1 MVASVVR
8 KSTALKAV
16 SSVLVSGLALCLG
29 TPAAQAEGSRSLYPA
44 TATGNRAN
52 IEWRAQTVQYANF
65 VTRRTLLRV
74 YANAG
79 EVILTGSSAVG
90 VNQGD
95 ILIFNP
101 NQVAPDPTQ
110 GPNFD
115 PPVNPPIGQEV
126 LPGTPDFSCN
136 AQRTALG
143 NAALGQITTR
153 AQELAGPDTI
163 PAGGVPGGY
172 APCSYVAPTTGIYT
186 IVITGPSGLNS
197 TGDTAPTGSI
207 AAVQTDAAQDST
219 VAAWDV
225 TVRATAAS
233 TVDITGRLFG
243 YYLALFTGANGR
255 QVNSTVFALTS
266 DGYLYQTGLNGI
278 DPNGF
283 VIYGNNSGFTVNQG
297 GELVALERDVVA
309 TTDQLTDRPGEIN
322 FRPPAF
328 PIFFSPPD
336 PTVIA
341 TLRIPLTATA
351 PTIVPNS
358 LAFTGT
364 AGTNNSFFNTG
375 GTFTYQANLE
385 HSLQLVISRDG
396 VNFDPTNPQNRVLR
410 GRRAAGA
417 ATVTWDGLDNSG
429 TPFPV
434 GTNYQVRLVLRT
446 GEYHFPL
453 LDVENAPNGTPL
465 LRLLNPP
472 GGVCPPFTAPCTSA
486 FYDDRG
492 YLLPSGTLV
501 GPGVNQPLT
510 PNPPTPPNSD
520 PVLGFNTGVSPN
532 ARTFTTFG
540 NTKALDLWT
549 FYPSVP
555 EVIPLNIISSDTV
568 DLSLR
573 KTVDTPAATLGQ
585 NVTFTITLANAG
597 PATATGVQVTER
609 LPSGLTF
616 VSATPSQGTYDNT
629 TGIWAVGSVPANGTA
644 TLQLTATLNTT
655 DPVTNTVQV
664 TGADQVDRDS
674 TPNNNETNEDDQSS
688 ASLGLPNLRL
698 VKRITAVT
706 RNAQTQT
713 FSSFVDDPTDTNDNA
728 AGWSQL
734 SPVGVL
740 SVSPSEPLRSGNEVE
755 YTVYFLSDGGKPAID
770 VNLCDPIPLLTQLV
784 GGSSRV
790 QVSASAEPVPGGS
803 VFSPLAP
810 LPDGNSCP
818 DQNNPNGAVIFD
830 LGTVSNTP
838 TNNVGFVRFR
848 VRIN

>member
-8 KSTALKAV
+8 KSTAFSPV
-16 SSVLVSGLALCLG
+16 SGLLVSGLALCLG
-29 TPAAQAEGSRSLYPA
+29 TSTAQAEGSRNLYPV

-52 IEWRAQTVQYANF
+52 IEWRAPTVQYANF

-95 ILIFNP
+95 ILIYNP
-101 NQVAPDPTQ
+101 GLVQPDPSL

-115 PPVNPPIGQEV
+115 NVTPAIGQEP
-126 LPGTPDFSCN
+126 LPAVASFSCN
-136 AQRTALG
+136 DQRTTLG

-153 AQELAGPDTI
+153 AQELAGPDTL

-186 IVITGPSGLNS
+186 VVITGPSGLNS
-197 TGDTAPTGSI
+197 IGDTAPSGDIGT
-207 AAVQTDAAQDST
+207 VQTAATQDST

-225 TVRATAAS
+225 TVRTTAVS
-233 TVDITGRLFG
+233 TTDLTGRLFS

-255 QVNSTVFALTS
+255 FVNSNVFALTS

-283 VIYGNNSGFTVNQG
+283 VIYGNNSGFIVNQN
-297 GELVALERDVVA
+297 GERVALERDIVT
-309 TTDQLTDRPGEIN
+309 TTDQLLDRPAEVD

-328 PIFFSPPD
+328 PIFLSPPD
-336 PTVIA
+336 PTVVA
-341 TLRIPLTATA
+341 ALRIPSVAVA
-351 PTIVPNS
+351 PTIAPNS

-364 AGTNNSFFNTG
+364 AGANNSFFNTG
-375 GTFTYQANLE
+375 GTFTYQGNLD
-385 HSLQLVISRDG
+385 HSFQLVISRDG
-396 VNFDPTNPQNRVLR
+396 VNFDPTSPQNRVLR
-410 GRRAAGA
+410 GRRPAGPA
-417 ATVTWDGLDNSG
+417 SVAWDGLDNSG

-472 GGVCPPFTAPCTSA
+472 AGVCPPFVAACTSA

-492 YLLPSGTLV
+492 YILPQSGTLV
-501 GPGVNQPLT
+501 GPGVNQPLAANA
-510 PNPPTPPNSD
+510 PNPPSSD
-520 PVLGFNTGVSPN
+520 PVLGFNTALSPN
-532 ARTFTTFG
+532 ARTFAAFG

-549 FYPSVP
+549 YYPSAP
-555 EVIPLNIISSDTV
+555 EQIPLNIISSDTV

-585 NVTFTITLANAG
+585 NVTFTLTLSNAG

-609 LPSGLTF
+609 LPAGLTF

-629 TGIWAVGSVPANGTA
+629 TGIWAVGSVPVNGTA
-644 TLQLTATLNTT
+644 TLQLTARLDTT
-655 DPVTNTVQV
+655 DPITNTAQV

-674 TPNNNETNEDDQSS
+674 TPNNNEVNEDDQSS
-688 ASLGLPNLRL
+688 ASLGLPNLRI

-706 RNAQTQT
+706 RNEQTQT
-713 FSSFVDDPTDTNDNA
+713 FSSFVDDPTDPNDNA

-734 SPVGVL
+734 SPVGIL
-740 SVSPSEPLRSGNEVE
+740 NVSPSEPLRSGNEVE

-770 VNLCDPIPLLTQLV
+770 VNICDPIPLLTQLI
-784 GGSSRV
+784 GGSPRIQAGS
-790 QVSASAEPVPGGS
+790 SAELVPGGT

-830 LGTVSNTP
+830 LGNVPNIP

-848 VRIN
+848 VKIN

>member
-1 MVASVVR
+1 MASVVR
-8 KSTALKAV
+8 KSTAFKTV
-16 SSVLVSGLALCLG
+16 SSLVISGLALWWG
-29 TPAAQAEGSRSLYPA
+29 TPAAQAEGSRNLYPA

-52 IEWRAQTVQYANF
+52 IEWRAPTVQYANF

-90 VNQGD
+90 VNLGD
-95 ILIFNP
+95 ILIYDP
-101 NQVAPDPTQ
+101 GLVTPDPTA

-115 PPVNPPIGQEV
+115 LLTPAIGQEV
-126 LPGTPDFSCN
+126 IPPVASFSCN
-136 AQRTALG
+136 DQRTALG

-163 PAGGVPGGY
+163 PGGNVPGGY

-186 IVITGPSGLNS
+186 VVITGPSGLNS
-197 TGDTAPTGSI
+197 TGDTAPSGSI
-207 AAVQTDAAQDST
+207 PIVQTGAGQDST

-225 TVRATAAS
+225 TVRADATS
-233 TVDITGRLFG
+233 TLDINGRLFS

-255 QVNSTVFALTS
+255 LVNSTVFAMTS
-266 DGYLYQTGLNGI
+266 DGYLYETGLNGI

-283 VIYGNNSGFTVNQG
+283 VIYGNNSGFTVNDN
-297 GELVALERDVVA
+297 GEPVALERDVVT
-309 TTDQLTDRPGEIN
+309 TTDQLLDRPGEIN

-328 PIFFSPPD
+328 PIFFSQPD

-341 TLRIPLTATA
+341 ALRIPPIAVA
-351 PTIVPNS
+351 PAIAPNS
-358 LAFTGT
+358 LTFTGT
-364 AGTNNSFFNTG
+364 AGANNSFFNTG

-385 HSLQLVISRDG
+385 HSFQLVISRDG
-396 VNFDPTNPQNRVLR
+396 VDFDPTNPQNRVLR
-410 GRRAAGA
+410 GRRNAGT
-417 ATVTWDGLDNSG
+417 ATVNWDGLDNSG

-434 GTNYQVRLVLRT
+434 GTDYQVRLVLRT

-453 LDVENAPNGTPL
+453 LDVENAPNGSPI
-465 LRLLNPP
+465 LRLLNAP
-472 GGVCPPFTAPCTSA
+472 GNVCPPFAAPCTSA

-492 YLLPSGTLV
+492 YILPESGTLV
-501 GPGVNQPLT
+501 GPGVNQPLAANA
-510 PNPPTPPNSD
+510 PNPPNSSLE
-520 PVLGFNTGVSPN
+520 LGFNTAASPN
-532 ARTFTTFG
+532 DRVFAAFG

-549 FYPSVP
+549 YYPSAP
-555 EVIPLNIISSDTV
+555 EQILLNIISSDTI

-573 KTVDTPAATLGQ
+573 KTVDTPAASLGQ
-585 NVTFTITLANAG
+585 NVTFTVTLANAG
-597 PATATGVQVTER
+597 PATATGVQVTDR
-609 LPSGLTF
+609 LPTGLTF

-629 TGIWAVGSVPANGTA
+629 TGLWDVGSVPANGTA
-644 TLQLTATLNTT
+644 TLQITARLDTT
-655 DPVTNTVQV
+655 APVTNTAQV

-674 TPNNNETNEDDQSS
+674 TPGNDDPNEDDQAS
-688 ASLGLPNLRL
+688 AAIGLPNFRI

-706 RNAQTQT
+706 REGQTQT

-734 SPVGVL
+734 SPVGLL
-740 SVSPSEPLRSGNEVE
+740 SVSPAEPLRSGNEVE

-770 VNLCDPIPLLTQLV
+770 VNICDPIPVLTQLV
-784 GGSSRV
+784 GGSPRV
-790 QVSASAEPVPGGS
+790 QLGSSGELVPGGT

-810 LPDGNSCP
+810 LPSGNSCP

-830 LGTVSNTP
+830 LGTVTNTP
-838 TNNVGFVRFR
+838 TTNVGFVRFR

>member
-8 KSTALKAV
+8 KSTALKTA
-16 SSVLVSGLALCLG
+16 SSLLVSGLALCLG
-29 TPAAQAEGSRSLYPA
+29 TPAALAEGSRSLYPA

-52 IEWRAQTVQYANF
+52 IEWRDTTVQYANF

-90 VNQGD
+90 VNLGD
-95 ILIFNP
+95 ILIYNP
-101 NQVAPDPTQ
+101 GLVQPDPTL

-115 PPVNPPIGQEV
+115 TVTPAIGQEP
-126 LPGTPDFSCN
+126 LPAVSSFSCN

-163 PAGGVPGGY
+163 PAGGVAGGY

-186 IVITGPSGLNS
+186 VVITGPSGFNS

-225 TVRATAAS
+225 TVRATPVS
-233 TVDITGRLFG
+233 TLDIPGRLFS

-255 QVNSTVFALTS
+255 FINSNVFALTS

-283 VIYGNNSGFTVNQG
+283 VIYGNNSGFRVNQG
-297 GELVALERDVVA
+297 GELVALERDVVT
-309 TTDQLTDRPGEIN
+309 TTDQLLDRPAEID

-328 PIFFSPPD
+328 PIFFAQPD
-336 PTVIA
+336 PTVVA
-341 TLRIPLTATA
+341 ALRIPLAAVA
-351 PTIVPNS
+351 PTITPNS
-358 LAFTGT
+358 LAFAGT
-364 AGTNNSFFNTG
+364 AGSNNSFFNTG

-385 HSLQLVISRDG
+385 HSFQLVISRDG

-410 GRRAAGA
+410 GRRNAGA
-417 ATVTWDGLDNSG
+417 ATVAWDGLDNSG

-465 LRLLNPP
+465 LQLVNPP
-472 GGVCPPFTAPCTSA
+472 VGVCPPFVAPCTSA

-492 YLLPSGTLV
+492 YILPQSGTLV
-501 GPGVNQPLT
+501 GPGVNQALAANA
-510 PNPPTPPNSD
+510 PNPPNSD
-520 PVLGFNTGVSPN
+520 PVVGFNTAVSPN
-532 ARTFTTFG
+532 ARTFTAFG

-549 FYPSVP
+549 YYPSAP

-585 NVTFTITLANAG
+585 NVTFTLTLSNAG
-597 PATATGVQVTER
+597 PATATGVRVTER
-609 LPSGLTF
+609 LPNGLTF

-629 TGIWAVGSVPANGTA
+629 TGVWNVGSVLANGTA

-655 DPVTNTVQV
+655 EPVTNTAQV
-664 TGADQVDRDS
+664 TGTDQVDRDS
-674 TPNNNETNEDDQSS
+674 TPNNNEVNEDDQSS
-688 ASLGLPNLRL
+688 ASLGLPNLRI

-706 RNAQTQT
+706 RNDQTQT

-770 VNLCDPIPLLTQLV
+770 ADICDPVPILTQLV
-784 GGSSRV
+784 GGSPRV
-790 QVSASAEPVPGGS
+790 QVGSSGQLVPGGV

-818 DQNNPNGAVIFD
+818 DQNNPNGAVIFN
-830 LGTVSNTP
+830 LGTVPNTP